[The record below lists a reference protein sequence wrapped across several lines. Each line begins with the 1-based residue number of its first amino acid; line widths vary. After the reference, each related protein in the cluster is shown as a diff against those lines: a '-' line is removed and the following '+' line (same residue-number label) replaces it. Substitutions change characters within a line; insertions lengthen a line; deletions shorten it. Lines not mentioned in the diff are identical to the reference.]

1 MTVSPPIS
9 GIPSG
14 TGVVGGGSSRPS
26 SSRLVDLAFA
36 LLARRAATAMANCES
51 RPEAQWLRQRQGQE
65 AVAADSRAW
74 SRWCEDPPESD
85 EPFRR
90 LCTRLRLRCVE
101 CLAVALAAEVELDSM
116 AGRVLAW
123 LQAPLAGARPTAGLA
138 ASLAAELTCDP
149 EPLQLAHLHGGQ
161 GLASGLLQ
169 GDGDSPPLADMP
181 LRVPV
186 ALALALRGL
195 PSQWPGVTLGMADPP
210 LLPASI
216 HEKARVYARALGATD
231 QSLAICSG
239 HPSDAIAA
247 AIAVADALA
256 SQAACFRDSPAIG
269 LGPWLTLMGAVPVLC
284 ETLAP
289 GERGCLPALP
299 GYQGPILVASGVDG
313 SFVRGGHPVPS
324 WRLKVPPPAERQA
337 LWRSLTADEPLA
349 EQLGER
355 LRQGPAGI
363 QALARAAR
371 LEAGM
376 AEAPRLSAT
385 HVMRASRL
393 GTAAD
398 LGSLAELLPEPITD
412 QSLVVSPVVASQLE
426 ALSARCRYRDRLV
439 ANLGPATQARYRP
452 GVRALLHGPSGTGK
466 SLAVGWLATR
476 IGLPLYRVDL
486 ASVTSK
492 YIGETEKNLALL
504 FARAEQAEVVLLFDE
519 ADSLFGKRTE
529 GRDANGR
536 FANGQTNYLLQRI
549 ESFEG
554 IALLTS
560 NTRARFDSAFTR
572 RLDMIIEFPV
582 PTAEERRYLWLAHLG
597 DHHGIDATELNRLA
611 TSCDLAGG
619 HIRNAVLAAAART
632 CQRGGAIRAEDV
644 RQAIA
649 AEYRKLGKPPPQ
661 RLSELETP

>member
-9 GIPSG
+9 GIPS
-14 TGVVGGGSSRPS
+14 SP
-26 SSRLVDLAFA
+26 RLVDLAFA
-36 LLARRAATAMANCES
+36 LLSRRAAAAVANGES
-51 RPEAQWLRQRQGQE
+51 RPEAQWLLQRLGLE
-65 AVAADSRAW
+65 AAGGDSGAW
-74 SRWCEDPPESD
+74 SRWREDPPETD
-85 EPFRR
+85 QPFRQ
-90 LCTRLRLRCVE
+90 LCTRMRLGCVE

-123 LQAPLAGARPTAGLA
+123 LQAPLAGARPTASLA
-138 ASLAAELTCDP
+138 ASLAAELTRDP
-149 EPLQLAHLHGGQ
+149 EPLQLAHLHGGR

-169 GDGDSPPLADMP
+169 GDGDGAPFADMP

-195 PSQWPGVTLGMADPP
+195 PSHWPGVTLGMAEPPP
-210 LLPASI
+210 LPDSTRGM
-216 HEKARVYARALGATD
+216 ARRYAGALGATE
-231 QSLAICSG
+231 QSLAIRSG
-239 HPSDAIAA
+239 HPNDAIAV
-247 AIAVADALA
+247 AIAVADALE
-256 SQAACFRDSPAIG
+256 SQAACFCDSPPIG
-269 LGPWLTLMGAVPVLC
+269 LGPWLTLVGAVPVMC

-289 GERGCLPALP
+289 GERRSLPALP
-299 GYQGPILVASGVDG
+299 GYRGPTLVASGVDG
-313 SFVRGGHPVPS
+313 SFERSGQSVPS
-324 WRLKVPPPAERQA
+324 WRLEVPAPAERQA
-337 LWRSLTADEPLA
+337 LWRALVADKALA
-349 EQLGER
+349 DHLGER
-355 LRQGPAGI
+355 LRHGPAGI

-376 AEAPRLSAT
+376 AEASRLSTA

-398 LGSLAELLPEPITD
+398 LGSLAELLPEPIPD
-412 QSLVVSPVVASQLE
+412 QALVVSPVVASQLE
-426 ALSARCRYRDRLV
+426 ALRARCRNRDRLV
-439 ANLGPATQARYRP
+439 AGLGPATRARYRP

-519 ADSLFGKRTE
+519 ADALFGKRTE
-529 GRDANGR
+529 GREANDR
-536 FANGQTNYLLQRI
+536 FANAQTNYLLQRI

-572 RLDMIIEFPV
+572 RLDAIIEFPV
-582 PTAEERRYLWLAHLG
+582 PTAEERRSLWLAHLG
-597 DHHGIDATELNRLA
+597 DQHGIDATELNRLA
-611 TSCDLAGG
+611 SSCDLAGG
-619 HIRNAVLAAAART
+619 HIRNAVLAAAAQTR
-632 CQRGGAIRAEDV
+632 QSGGPIRCEDV